1 MTGLLIKDFRLLK
14 VQKNFFTL
22 IVFILLGMILF
33 SEDNFFAV
41 MLCHLYFLAFFLQ
54 AQSATMNLTTGIRF
68 CSRCRSQ
75 EKGMF
80 SKNTVSD

>member
-33 SEDNFFAV
+33 LRTIFLLSALPPLFSSFFP
-41 MLCHLYFLAFFLQ
+41 Q

-68 CSRCRSQ
+68 CFRCRSQ

>member
-14 VQKNFFTL
+14 VQKNFFVL
-22 IVFILLGMILF
+22 IVFILLGQIIF
-33 SEDNFFAV
+33 SENNFFAISFATFIFS
-41 MLCHLYFLAFFLQ
+41 LFPQ
-54 AQSATMNLTTGIRF
+54 ARSATMNLTTGIRS